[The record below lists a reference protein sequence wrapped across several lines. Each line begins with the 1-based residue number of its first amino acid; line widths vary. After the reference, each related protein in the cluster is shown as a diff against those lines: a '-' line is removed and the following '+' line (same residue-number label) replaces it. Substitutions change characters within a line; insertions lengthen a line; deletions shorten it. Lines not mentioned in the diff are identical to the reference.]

1 MDLLELLRFVGGAL
15 RGQRL
20 RSFLSALGVAIGVTA
35 VILLSLG
42 EGTREYIVG
51 QFTQFG
57 TSIVAVNPGKVKTL
71 GVPGA
76 LGGTTHKLTIDD
88 AEALRRIPNV
98 EEVVPVAFGQ
108 ARVEGEAGGGAFSF
122 RVWAGRR
129 PRLSPER
136 LPGVFPAPHGPQ
148 PPEFVRGPWREAVP
162 GALRRRVTLGKRCAS
177 AATPFSSSA

>member
-1 MDLLELLRFVGGAL
+1 VDLLELLRFVGGAL

-35 VILLSLG
+35 VILLTSLG

-71 GVPGA
+71 GMPGA

-88 AEALRRIPNV
+88 AEALRRIP
-98 EEVVPVAFGQ
+98 F
-108 ARVEGEAGGGAFSF
+108 RSSAG
-122 RVWAGRR
+122 RGRR
-129 PRLSPER
+129 PGEERFYSGCGLGGGQGLSPECF
-136 LPGVFPAPHGPQ
+136 PGVFPTPHGP
-148 PPEFVRGPWREAVP
+148 
-162 GALRRRVTLGKRCAS
+162 
-177 AATPFSSSA
+177 